1 MTRQRFEYLFGLYK
15 TDRLPQEDWEELR
28 GAIRDGGHDAWMRDD
43 FLRLLERGGVH
54 ETWTPELQE
63 AMWKEII
70 RERKPPQGVPVM
82 RMENPVMRTDEETA
96 PVVSID
102 PMSRNGFV
110 RRRVIRYGVAAAILL
125 LVAGGMRLFR
135 PASRNTGQ
143 GPVASKHK
151 ADHDIQPGG
160 DKAILLLADGTRIDL
175 DSAQNGQIARQ
186 GAATFNK
193 SNGAL
198 SISFAGLNRGSDN
211 QRINEQGLSHPDD
224 AGEAF
229 ISTPRGGQYQLIL
242 PDGSKVWL
250 NSASSLRFPTVFR
263 GKERS
268 VELSGEGYFEIAKN
282 AAMPF
287 CVNVNHMKVKVLGT
301 HFNTM
306 AYPDEKTIN
315 TTLLEGA
322 VEVSAGDLS
331 KRLTPGQQ
339 AALNPAGH
347 QLAVGQADIQKAV
360 AWKNGLFEFDHTDL
374 ATIMRQ
380 LARWY
385 DIEIVYQITPDRT
398 SLGGSISKN
407 LGLTEVLDL
416 LEANGINH
424 FKIEGKKVFVL
435 P

>member
-1 MTRQRFEYLFGLYK
+1 MTRLRFEYLFGLYK
-15 TDRLPQEDWEELR
+15 ANQLSQEEWDELRHAIGEGQHEDWLNE
-28 GAIRDGGHDAWMRDD
+28 D
-43 FLRLLERGGVH
+43 FLQLLRRGGMH
-54 ETWTPELQE
+54 ETWTPGLEE
-63 AMWKEII
+63 AMWKDILNGRIPAE
-70 RERKPPQGVPVM
+70 QLTM
-82 RMENPVMRTDEETA
+82 RRIGKDKSPLIGRR
-96 PVVSID
+96 I
-102 PMSRNGFV
+102 V
-110 RRRVIRYGVAAAILL
+110 RFGVAAAILL
-125 LVAGGMRLFR
+125 AVIGGWRLFFR
-135 PASRNTGQ
+135 QVSHNPA
-143 GPVASKHK
+143 PVASKHK
-151 ADHDIQPGG
+151 TENNVRPGR
-160 DKAILLLADGTRIDL
+160 DRALLTLPDGTRIDL
-175 DSAQNGQIARQ
+175 DSARNGQIATQ
-186 GAATFNK
+186 GAAVFSK

-198 SISFAGLNRGSDN
+198 SIFFAGTR
-211 QRINEQGLSHPDD
+211 QLSHPTGNEQDPAHPEA

-250 NSASSLRFPTVFR
+250 NSSSSLRFPTVFK
-263 GKERS
+263 GKQRS

-287 CVNVNHMKVKVLGT
+287 SVKVNGMQVRVLGT

-322 VEVSAGDLS
+322 VEVSSGDLS
-331 KRLTPGQQ
+331 KRLAPGQQ
-339 AALNPAGH
+339 AALNNAGH

-385 DIEIVYQITPDRT
+385 DIEIVYQAMPDKTP
-398 SLGGSISKN
+398 LGGSISKN
-407 LGLTEVLDL
+407 LGLTEVLEL

>member
-1 MTRQRFEYLFGLYK
+1 MTRSRFEYLLGQYK
-15 TDRLPQEDWEELR
+15 ANQLSQEEWEELR
-28 GAIRDGGHDAWMRDD
+28 RAIREGQHEDWLQKD
-43 FLRLLERGGVH
+43 FLQLLRRGGLH
-54 ETWTPELQE
+54 ETWTPGLQE
-63 AMWKEII
+63 AMWKEILNG
-70 RERKPPQGVPVM
+70 RMPAEQLPERSIGKD
-82 RMENPVMRTDEETA
+82 RT
-96 PVVSID
+96 PFI
-102 PMSRNGFV
+102 G
-110 RRRVIRYGVAAAILL
+110 RRLVRYGVAAAILL
-125 LVAGGMRLFR
+125 AIIGGWRLFFK
-135 PASRNTGQ
+135 PVSHNPS
-143 GPVASKHK
+143 PVAFQHK
-151 ADHDIQPGG
+151 TESDVRPGR
-160 DKAILLLADGTRIDL
+160 DRALLTLPDGRRIDL
-175 DSAQNGQIARQ
+175 DSAGNGQIATQ
-186 GAATFNK
+186 GAAVFSK

-198 SISFAGLNRGSDN
+198 SISFAGTRQITHQTG
-211 QRINEQGLSHPDD
+211 NEPDPAHPQA

-229 ISTPRGGQYQLIL
+229 ISTPRGGQYQLLL

-250 NSASSLRFPTVFR
+250 NSSSSLRFPTVFS
-263 GKERS
+263 GKQRS

-287 CVNVNHMKVKVLGT
+287 FVKVNDMQVRVLGT

-322 VEVSAGDLS
+322 VEVSSGDLS
-331 KRLTPGQQ
+331 KRLVPGQQ
-339 AALNPAGH
+339 AALNNAGH

-385 DIEIVYQITPDRT
+385 DIEIVYQALPDKTP
-398 SLGGSISKN
+398 LGGSISKN

-416 LEANGINH
+416 LAANGINH

>member
-1 MTRQRFEYLFGLYK
+1 MLT
-15 TDRLPQEDWEELR
+15 LP
-28 GAIRDGGHDAWMRDD
+28 
-43 FLRLLERGGVH
+43 
-54 ETWTPELQE
+54 
-63 AMWKEII
+63 
-70 RERKPPQGVPVM
+70 
-82 RMENPVMRTDEETA
+82 
-96 PVVSID
+96 
-102 PMSRNGFV
+102 
-110 RRRVIRYGVAAAILL
+110 
-125 LVAGGMRLFR
+125 
-135 PASRNTGQ
+135 
-143 GPVASKHK
+143 
-151 ADHDIQPGG
+151 
-160 DKAILLLADGTRIDL
+160 DGTHIDL
-175 DSAQNGQIARQ
+175 DSARNGRIATQ
-186 GAATFNK
+186 GAAVFSK
-193 SNGAL
+193 SNSAL
-198 SISFAGLNRGSDN
+198 SISFAGTGQITHQTGNALNPA
-211 QRINEQGLSHPDD
+211 HPE
-224 AGEAF
+224 AMEEAF
-229 ISTPRGGQYQLIL
+229 ISTPRGGQYQLLL

-263 GKERS
+263 GKQRS

-282 AAMPF
+282 ASRPF
-287 CVNVNHMKVKVLGT
+287 YVKVNDMQIRVLGT

-322 VEVSAGDLS
+322 VEVSSGDLS
-331 KRLTPGQQ
+331 KRLAPGQQ
-339 AALNPAGH
+339 AALNNAGH

-385 DIEIVYQITPDRT
+385 DIEIVYQAAADKTP
-398 SLGGSISKN
+398 LGGSISKN

>member
-1 MTRQRFEYLFGLYK
+1 MTRSRFEYLFELYK
-15 TDRLPQEDWEELR
+15 ANQLSQEDWEELR
-28 GAIRDGGHDAWMRDD
+28 HAIGEGQHEDWLNED
-43 FLRLLERGGVH
+43 FLQLLQRGGLH
-54 ETWTPELQE
+54 NTWTPGLQE
-63 AMWKEII
+63 EMWKEILDGRTPAEQLPDRRI
-70 RERKPPQGVPVM
+70 DKDKSPFIGR
-82 RMENPVMRTDEETA
+82 RM
-96 PVVSID
+96 
-102 PMSRNGFV
+102 
-110 RRRVIRYGVAAAILL
+110 IRYGAAAAILL
-125 LVAGGMRLFR
+125 AIIGGWRLFFQPVSHN
-135 PASRNTGQ
+135 PAR
-143 GPVASKHK
+143 VASNHK
-151 ADHDIQPGG
+151 TDKDVRPGR
-160 DKAILLLADGTRIDL
+160 DRALLTLPDGTRIDL
-175 DSAQNGQIARQ
+175 DSARNGQIATQ
-186 GAATFNK
+186 GAAVFSK

-198 SISFAGLNRGSDN
+198 SISFAGTGPITHQTGKEPDPA
-211 QRINEQGLSHPDD
+211 HPEA

-263 GKERS
+263 GKQRS

-282 AAMPF
+282 ASMPF
-287 CVNVNHMKVKVLGT
+287 FVKVNDMQVRVLGT

-322 VEVSAGDLS
+322 VEVSSGDLS
-331 KRLTPGQQ
+331 KRLAPGQQ
-339 AALNPAGH
+339 AALNNAGH

-385 DIEIVYQITPDRT
+385 DIEIVYQVTADKTP
-398 SLGGSISKN
+398 LGGSISKN